1 VKDDLATF
9 LLGNQFISDAAYID
23 DTYIFVL
30 GQFVAQFGDEDVQ
43 ASLVE
48 EGVITP
54 EVEEDVAHVHHTV
67 AVLAEAAQYFG
78 LTVRQFLLAA
88 FVKEELASDVELVTA
103 NRVEGGDFDFGC
115 CVGTGTAYQCL
126 DAYDE
131 FLHAEWFLQV
141 VVGTQFE
148 AFDNIVHG
156 RAGSEEK
163 DRRTAVA
170 LPDAAYHLESVHA
183 GHHDVGYHY
192 VGMKFE
198 KEAQAFFTICSGMD
212 KEALTFEGVLDD
224 HGKGLFVFDE
234 EDGYRIIGPHP
245 RPLSQGEG

>member
-1 VKDDLATF
+1 M
-9 LLGNQFISDAAYID
+9 
-23 DTYIFVL
+23 
-30 GQFVAQFGDEDVQ
+30 AQFGDEDVQ

-48 EGVITP
+48 EGVIAP

-88 FVKEELASDVELVTA
+88 FVKEELAPDVELVTA
-103 NRVEGGDFDFGC
+103 NRVEGGDFHFGC
-115 CVGTGTAYQCL
+115 CVGTGTAHQCL

-148 AFDNIVHG
+148 AFDNVVYG
-156 RAGSEEK
+156 RAGSEEN

-170 LPDAAYHLESVHA
+170 LPDAAYHFETVHA

-198 KEAQAFFTICSGMD
+198 KEAQAFFPIYSGMD

-234 EDGYRIIGPHP
+234 EDGYRTIEPHP
-245 RPLSQGEG
+245 RPLSLREGGGGVFTIFGYHFYCFCFLY